1 MPAFL
6 PGNVGL
12 TAIHALSFGCPI
24 ITHNNFAYQ
33 NPEFEAIIPGI
44 TGDFFEMDNAK
55 DLKNKIEMWT
65 QKDVISRNK
74 TRIEAFKEIDRKW
87 NINYQIKIIKEAV
100 NDK

>member
-1 MPAFL
+1 ML
-6 PGNVGL
+6 
-12 TAIHALSFGCPI
+12 
-24 ITHNNFAYQ
+24 
-33 NPEFEAIIPGI
+33 
-44 TGDFFEMDNAK
+44 

>member
-1 MPAFL
+1 
-6 PGNVGL
+6 
-12 TAIHALSFGCPI
+12 
-24 ITHNNFAYQ
+24 
-33 NPEFEAIIPGI
+33 
-44 TGDFFEMDNAK
+44 MDNAK

-65 QKDVISRNK
+65 QFIISRNK